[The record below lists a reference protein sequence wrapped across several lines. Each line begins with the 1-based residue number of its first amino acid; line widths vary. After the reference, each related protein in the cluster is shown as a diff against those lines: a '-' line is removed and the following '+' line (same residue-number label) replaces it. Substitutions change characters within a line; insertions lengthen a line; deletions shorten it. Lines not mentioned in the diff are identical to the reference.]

1 MKIRVRYT
9 CEGRERDYI
18 VNPIGTGIFNTLE
31 EYRLEMLR
39 WFPNAIVEAIEEEEE
54 PDTKSEIIEFE
65 L

>member
-9 CEGRERDYI
+9 CEGRDRDYI
-18 VNPIGTGIFNTLE
+18 VSPIGSGMYSTLE
-31 EYRLEMLR
+31 EYRSEMLR
-39 WFPNAIVEAIEEEEE
+39 WFPNAIVEAIEQEE